1 MNDYGW
7 PDKAE
12 STVRIVHIGDVVG
25 KPGMRIACA
34 AGKWLKQRL
43 RADVAVINAENAAD
57 GTGLRVSEYRRLIE
71 AGYDAVTLGDHIYRK
86 REIIEVLQAESNIVK
101 PANFPPT
108 APGKTWC
115 CVQSNK
121 GVSVIV
127 VSLLGRVY
135 MRPVDCPFLA
145 IDRVLSEIDSKVVI
159 RLVDIHAEATSDKQI
174 MGRYLDGRVSAVVGT
189 HTHVA
194 TADEQI
200 LPKGTAYLSDVGMT
214 GPFESILGRKIEP
227 VLATTLSFD
236 PNSFHVATGDVRISG
251 VWVDVDANTGRSL
264 AIGRIQ
270 WKESLLVQW
279 ESEAAERMKRL

>member
-1 MNDYGW
+1 
-7 PDKAE
+7 
-12 STVRIVHIGDVVG
+12 
-25 KPGMRIACA
+25 
-34 AGKWLKQRL
+34 
-43 RADVAVINAENAAD
+43 
-57 GTGLRVSEYRRLIE
+57 
-71 AGYDAVTLGDHIYRK
+71 
-86 REIIEVLQAESNIVK
+86 
-101 PANFPPT
+101 
-108 APGKTWC
+108 
-115 CVQSNK
+115 
-121 GVSVIV
+121 
-127 VSLLGRVY
+127 

-145 IDRVLSEIDSKVVI
+145 IDRVLSEIDSTV
-159 RLVDIHAEATSDKQI
+159 LVRIVDMHAEATSDKQI

-200 LPKGTAYLSDVGMT
+200 LPNGTAYLSDVGMT